1 MLGSGYTV
9 EWIGKVVRSAIK
21 GYMRILG
28 LEERGMT
35 ARNRAAAETATK
47 RRFQKLCGKK
57 SWFKLA
63 PDGGGREEKPFR
75 TRKPTQAQVKAK
87 IEAVMF
93 VPYTQ
98 GGGLK
103 QSLTKIEENLGFQRR
118 FKYIESGYQHGGDPD
133 NQRSMVW

>member
-9 EWIGKVVRSAIK
+9 EWIEKVVRSAAK

-98 GGGLK
+98 GGGAK
-103 QSLTKIEENLGFQRR
+103 AE
-118 FKYIESGYQHGGDPD
+118 PD
-133 NQRSMVW
+133 QNRGEFWLPEKVQIHREWVPAWRQP